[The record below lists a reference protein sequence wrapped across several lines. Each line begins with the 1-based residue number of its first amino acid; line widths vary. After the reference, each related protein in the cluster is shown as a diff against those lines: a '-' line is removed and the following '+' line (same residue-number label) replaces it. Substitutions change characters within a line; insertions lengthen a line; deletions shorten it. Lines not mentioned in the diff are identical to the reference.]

1 MKKNKDRNLVW
12 FLKKVEASYTKNH
25 CKMSS
30 PRGGANLP
38 LARVKTIM
46 KSSPEV
52 ETVTQESLFLITRA
66 TELFIMY
73 LSKLGQR
80 NGEDH
85 DTVNYADL
93 ASVVLRKDSMD
104 FLQDIVPKKIK
115 YSEYLKLMEEEKS
128 DDADSLF

>member
-1 MKKNKDRNLVW
+1 MSKGS
-12 FLKKVEASYTKNH
+12 AS
-25 CKMSS
+25 
-30 PRGGANLP
+30 ANLP
-38 LARVKTIM
+38 LARVRTIM

-52 ETVTQESLFLITRA
+52 ETVSQESLYLITRA

-85 DTVNYADL
+85 DSVTYSDL
-93 ASVVLRKDSMD
+93 AAVVQRKDSMD

-115 YSEYLKLMEEEKS
+115 FSDYLKIMEEEKS
-128 DDADSLF
+128 DDDGLF

>member
-1 MKKNKDRNLVW
+1 
-12 FLKKVEASYTKNH
+12 
-25 CKMSS
+25 
-30 PRGGANLP
+30 
-38 LARVKTIM
+38 M

-93 ASVVLRKDSMD
+93 ATVVLRKDSMD

-115 YSEYLKLMEEEKS
+115 YSEYLKMMEDEKIRRRRQS
-128 DDADSLF
+128 FLKFFTGYFE

>member
-1 MKKNKDRNLVW
+1 MGIGGNSRHRHRVNKKSFNFHFSSV
-12 FLKKVEASYTKNH
+12 
-25 CKMSS
+25 KMANS
-30 PRGGANLP
+30 RGGANLP

-85 DTVNYADL
+85 DSVSYSDL

-115 YSEYLKLMEEEKS
+115 YKDYLKMIEEEKS
-128 DDADSLF
+128 DDDGLL